1 MRKRQRKKYQEIE
14 FRWSLYVYKAQPAH
28 LGQICTYVRF
38 RALFFQL
45 KKQIVAMIKRKLKH
59 WKRQEI
65 PARKP
70 KASAFASAFFL
81 L

>member
-45 KKQIVAMIKRKLKH
+45 KKQIVAMIKRK
-59 WKRQEI
+59 I
-65 PARKP
+65 PAQKP